1 MMPQSHFVVAAIV
14 TVVAVILF
22 YPDLGLAEATAWV
35 VIAGVLAAAI
45 DVDVILMVR
54 WRARTD
60 PDLRPYTDMRVVAKD
75 LRAMLRLLHRK
86 GLLVKVAIPHLASGI
101 VLTVASFHLVPSLF
115 VPVFLGAWSHL
126 VSDVPYVWSIMR
138 EA

>member
-1 MMPQSHFVVAAIV
+1 MMPHSHFVVAALV
-14 TVVAVILF
+14 TVVAIILF
-22 YPDLGLAEATAWV
+22 YPDVDQTEAALWV
-35 VIAGVLAAAI
+35 VVAGIVAAVI

-54 WRARTD
+54 SRARTD

-86 GLLVKVAIPHLASGI
+86 GLLVKVAIPHVTSAT
-101 VLTVASFHLVPSLF
+101 VLTVAAYLLAPPLF
-115 VPVFLGAWSHL
+115 VPVFLGAWSHV